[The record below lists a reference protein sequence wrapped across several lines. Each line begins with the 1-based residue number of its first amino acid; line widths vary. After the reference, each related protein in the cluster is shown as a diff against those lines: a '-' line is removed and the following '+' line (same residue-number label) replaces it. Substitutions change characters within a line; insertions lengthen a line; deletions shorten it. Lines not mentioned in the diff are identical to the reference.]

1 MGFGLYCQLL
11 KRTIAR
17 LKGEKVKT
25 IVDVRLNLDFTSP
38 RLPYGYIE
46 EDAQRISLMKRFAE
60 AQDMR
65 VVRALEDEMRDRF
78 GPLPPEAREFVSL
91 AGLRVACAAADI
103 GNIDTKGMR
112 AVFYKAGSRE
122 VALVID
128 LKSASSQG
136 KISELLRAA
145 VKAGKRAR
153 GN

>member
-1 MGFGLYCQLL
+1 M
-11 KRTIAR
+11 K
-17 LKGEKVKT
+17 E

-38 RLPYGYIE
+38 RLPYSYIDE
-46 EDAQRISLMKRFAE
+46 GSQRISLMKRFAE

-91 AGLRVACAAADI
+91 AGLRVACAAANI
-103 GNIDTKGMR
+103 GNIDTNGTK
-112 AVFYKAGSRE
+112 AVFHRAGSRD
-122 VALVID
+122 VALVVD
-128 LKSASSQG
+128 LKSTTSQG

-145 VKAGKRAR
+145 VKARKRAR